1 MFPLLLS
8 WHGEAKEEEKEFTS
22 PSEPS
27 SLWSIHQKLMS
38 SSLVSKRLLASS
50 SVGSQ
55 FLSSWDVVRCECL
68 IHLGTWS
75 PGVRLH
81 FTVSAEG
88 WDKDFFVF
96 FLYLLSRVGHPGPR
110 NVQFLKNIRDFP
122 LLHLYLFSLTTRP
135 PNHGCPLVIIEFIM
149 NRWRENY

>member
-1 MFPLLLS
+1 LSTISELYICAESFPFTTGSVILGKHRKPS
-8 WHGEAKEEEKEFTS
+8 WYS
-22 PSEPS
+22 C
-27 SLWSIHQKLMS
+27 
-38 SSLVSKRLLASS
+38 
-50 SVGSQ
+50 
-55 FLSSWDVVRCECL
+55 FLSFSPDTEVVRCECL
-68 IHLGTWS
+68 LHLGTWS

-81 FTVSAEG
+81 FTVSTEG
-88 WDKDFFVF
+88 WDRDFFVF

-149 NRWRENY
+149 NR